1 MYDGATAATSMRT
14 TASHGGAAALAK
26 ANKAAKVIA
35 CMCARQTNE
44 SARDKKPSEACTHH
58 FARV

>member
-26 ANKAAKVIA
+26 ANKAANVIA
-35 CMCARQTNE
+35 CMCVTEYEKCSR
-44 SARDKKPSEACTHH
+44 
-58 FARV
+58 